1 MVKYNLHELKTK
13 EAKYR
18 SLVSP
23 EMMDQLQEGIL
34 SKIVMEKKYKDKDY
48 SAKLLA
54 ADLNTNTRYIS
65 AVVNT
70 RFHQNFTSL
79 VNSYRINDA
88 MTILADKRNRGL
100 NMGEVADMVGFSN
113 RQSFYAAFYKF
124 QQMTPREYRMKFL
137 LEHSEAKRR

>member
-1 MVKYNLHELKTK
+1 MVKYNLHELKPK

-23 EMMDQLQEGIL
+23 EMMDTLQEGIL
-34 SKIVMEKKYKDKDY
+34 AKIVMEKKYKDKDY
-48 SAKLLA
+48 SAKVLA
-54 ADLNTNTRYIS
+54 EDLKTNTRYIS

-88 MTILADKRNRGL
+88 MTMLTDKRCAEL
-100 NMGEVADMVGFSN
+100 NMGEIAEMVGFAN

-124 QQMTPREYRMKFL
+124 QGMTPRAYRMKFL
-137 LEHSEAKRR
+137 LEHPELKKK

>member
-1 MVKYNLHELKTK
+1 MVKYNLHELKPK
-13 EAKYR
+13 EAIYR

-34 SKIVMEKKYKDKDY
+34 AKIVMEKKYKDKDY
-48 SAKLLA
+48 SAKQLA
-54 ADLNTNTRYIS
+54 EDLHTNTRYIS

-70 RFHQNFTSL
+70 RFHQNFTSF

-88 MTILADKRNRGL
+88 MTLLTDKRSIEL
-100 NMGEVADMVGFSN
+100 NMGQIAEMVGFAN

-124 QQMTPREYRMKFL
+124 KKMTPRSYRMNFL
-137 LEHSEAKRR
+137 LEHPEIKKR